1 MGPYQRR
8 FEQEKLYGTVHY
20 ADFMNSI
27 RPQIEKTGKQ
37 YMKARTKDDDADAL
51 EHLSSIFEEGVNEQ
65 NIQQLNTVLG
75 VLWVDFMSLTV
86 TAKQSTA
93 NVLIDPKPLNAY
105 NEMIDNLLEHACK
118 LVTLLEFV
126 KSAVKG
132 DELRKLK
139 TEFDEL
145 NESHCDQYD
154 RPSYEE
160 RTTDQTKER
169 LKESILNFS
178 ISKKI
183 ASHMETTLAVVK
195 KYPAIKTDIF
205 EDHWNDVIK
214 ILKGEGES
222 NSITNNELNTKMGI
236 FLKQAA
242 LIRRF
247 SPPPDEYATL
257 EFQILRVAQLLF
269 QSMDYAYMQ
278 KTNGE
283 LEILKDALMEATG
296 QQKDD
301 ERVSAEV
308 VAEAFL
314 IKWKYYEGANKG
326 EKKESP
332 SKEKEDTM
340 RKTLKWSTISTV
352 MEILHERSFKT
363 SIKLVKKSVDQSLS
377 DIAQFE
383 NFEDKDMAT
392 NEKTEI
398 WKLIKAMQLMVTAV
412 NDFLENCFFV
422 IKRSDLE

>member
-314 IKWKYYEGANKG
+314 INWKYYE
-326 EKKESP
+326 
-332 SKEKEDTM
+332 
-340 RKTLKWSTISTV
+340 
-352 MEILHERSFKT
+352 
-363 SIKLVKKSVDQSLS
+363 
-377 DIAQFE
+377 
-383 NFEDKDMAT
+383 
-392 NEKTEI
+392 
-398 WKLIKAMQLMVTAV
+398 
-412 NDFLENCFFV
+412 
-422 IKRSDLE
+422 